1 MKINNYKPILQ
12 NDIYPKLS
20 SMVDAA
26 FPEFEFKE
34 KGKQWISTN
43 TLHLSGIEGVHG
55 KGKVTVLKSKPYA
68 IGDFREGTKEVINYL
83 VGSAF
88 HPQVTDFKNA
98 VEYLASI
105 TNVELNNTSIITD
118 WKRKKFVPKP
128 IQQTKPIYIPTD
140 LFKASLS
147 DYDNNDFAQYLNRL
161 LGTEKAKELIE
172 RFYIGT
178 SKYWNGPTTVFW
190 LIDIK
195 KQIAGGQ
202 IVLFDKNGNTYK
214 ETKKNGTKKR
224 FNSWVHSAIKNTYKK
239 DNKPLPE
246 WLKNYIANSPKFP
259 CLFGLPQLDK
269 EPLTKP
275 VAIVEAAKTAIIAT
289 AYLPQYIW
297 LAVGSLSYL
306 NKNRLKDLK
315 GRNITLFPDKGGFER
330 WNNKAKEL
338 SDLANFTVSDL
349 LERKEAEQGSD
360 LADYLIKYDW
370 RIFQPEES
378 KEPIK
383 EPILEPEPTRA
394 EPLQNDWEIVDCQK
408 WQQEDSQPSEP
419 KPNQWQERVNRLSQF
434 FEAANLPTIL
444 ELSACARITNVQKF
458 VQSHLSIIQNNQN
471 KAVYLPYLERLE
483 QIEQLIKEVERSEP
497 LNIAA

>member
-1 MKINNYKPILQ
+1 MTNYKPILQ
-12 NDIYPKLS
+12 NDIYPKLANI
-20 SMVDAA
+20 VDAA
-26 FPEFEFKE
+26 LPEFEFKE

-55 KGKVTVLKSKPYA
+55 KGKVTVSKSKPYA

-128 IQQTKPIYIPTD
+128 IHQTKPIYIPTD

-147 DYDNNDFAQYLNRL
+147 DYDNNSFAQYLNRL
-161 LGTEKAKELIE
+161 LGMEKAKELIG

-178 SKYWNGPTTVFW
+178 SKYWNSPTTVFW
-190 LIDIK
+190 LIDTDKRIT
-195 KQIAGGQ
+195 GGQ
-202 IVLFDKNGNTYK
+202 IILFDENGNTV
-214 ETKKNGTKKR
+214 KKPFRHN
-224 FNSWVHSAIKNTYKK
+224 NWVHKAIIKK
-239 DNKPLPE
+239 YQLGQKPIPE
-246 WLKNYIANSPKFP
+246 WLNKYDQLEDNKYT

-269 EPLTKP
+269 ESLTKP

-306 NKNRLKDLK
+306 NKNRLKDLR
-315 GRNITLFPDKGGFER
+315 GRNITLFPDKGGFDS
-330 WNNKAKEL
+330 WNKKAKEL
-338 SDLANFTVSDL
+338 NDLANFTVSDL
-349 LERKEAEQGSD
+349 LERKEAEKDSD

-370 RIFQPEES
+370 RIFQTEEN

-383 EPILEPEPTRA
+383 EPTRA
-394 EPLQNDWEIVDCQK
+394 EPIINDWDNVDCQE
-408 WQQEDSQPSEP
+408 WQPEDNQPEAEP
-419 KPNQWQERVNRLSQF
+419 NRWQERVNRLSQF
-434 FEAANLPTIL
+434 FETANLPNIL
-444 ELSACARITNVQKF
+444 ELSTCAKITDVQKF
-458 VQSHLSIIQNNQN
+458 VQSHLSVIQSQQN
-471 KAVYLPYLERLE
+471 KGTYLPYLERLE
-483 QIEQLIKEVERSEP
+483 QIEQLIKEIERSEP

>member
-1 MKINNYKPILQ
+1 MKNRHICPQ
-12 NDIYPKLS
+12 C
-20 SMVDAA
+20 
-26 FPEFEFKE
+26 E
-34 KGKQWISTN
+34 KGKTYTRYIDT
-43 TLHLSGIEGVHG
+43 
-55 KGKVTVLKSKPYA
+55 K
-68 IGDFREGTKEVINYL
+68 TKEYIPEKY
-83 VGSAF
+83 G
-88 HPQVTDFKNA
+88 KC
-98 VEYLASI
+98 ER
-105 TNVELNNTSIITD
+105 LNNCVYHLNPYKDGYHKKIWSQENGKN
-118 WKRKKFVPKP
+118 WKPEPTQRIYKPPLPKP
-128 IQQTKPIYIPTD
+128 KQTFIPTD
-140 LFKASLS
+140 LFKASLN
-147 DYDNNDFAQYLNRL
+147 DYSNNSFAQYLTQL

-178 SKYWNGPTTVFW
+178 SKYWNSPTTVFW

-315 GRNITLFPDKGGFER
+315 GRNITLFPDKGGFDS
-330 WNNKAKEL
+330 WNSKAISLK
-338 SDLANFTVSDL
+338 DLANFTVSDL
-349 LERKEAEQGSD
+349 LERKEAEKGSD
-360 LADYLIKYDW
+360 LADYLIKYNW

-378 KEPIK
+378 KEQIK
-383 EPILEPEPTRA
+383 EPIPEPEPIRA
-394 EPLQNDWEIVDCQK
+394 EPLPSDWEIVDCQE
-408 WQQEDSQPSEP
+408 WEQEDSQPEP
-419 KPNQWQERVNRLSQF
+419 KPNQWQERVNRLSHF
-434 FEAANLPTIL
+434 FERATLPTIL
-444 ELSACARITNVQKF
+444 ELSACAKITDVQKF
-458 VQSHLSIIQNNQN
+458 VQSHLSIIQSQQN
-471 KAVYLPYLERLE
+471 KGIYLPYLERLE
-483 QIEQLIKEVERSEP
+483 QVEQLIKEVERSEP

>member
-195 KQIAGGQ
+195 NCYHFYFPLINGMFCFGGFSANYLSFALLFHAEVLHKLQ
-202 IVLFDKNGNTYK
+202 ENYHIICKRMILRNFNLSSIIVGNTRP
-214 ETKKNGTKKR
+214 KN
-224 FNSWVHSAIKNTYKK
+224 
-239 DNKPLPE
+239 L
-246 WLKNYIANSPKFP
+246 
-259 CLFGLPQLDK
+259 
-269 EPLTKP
+269 
-275 VAIVEAAKTAIIAT
+275 
-289 AYLPQYIW
+289 
-297 LAVGSLSYL
+297 
-306 NKNRLKDLK
+306 
-315 GRNITLFPDKGGFER
+315 
-330 WNNKAKEL
+330 
-338 SDLANFTVSDL
+338 
-349 LERKEAEQGSD
+349 
-360 LADYLIKYDW
+360 
-370 RIFQPEES
+370 
-378 KEPIK
+378 
-383 EPILEPEPTRA
+383 
-394 EPLQNDWEIVDCQK
+394 
-408 WQQEDSQPSEP
+408 
-419 KPNQWQERVNRLSQF
+419 
-434 FEAANLPTIL
+434 
-444 ELSACARITNVQKF
+444 
-458 VQSHLSIIQNNQN
+458 
-471 KAVYLPYLERLE
+471 
-483 QIEQLIKEVERSEP
+483 
-497 LNIAA
+497 